1 MEDAFLQGPS
11 MACIWWKCRV
21 HSTVFLSH
29 SLIFFRKNLSYYHSY
44 VGMGTY
50 QLSQLECGDRGGVVW
65 FSSHKTFPRDL
76 LLVVNAMFPAKD
88 SERNKTKLSCLGA
101 ILSGVLSPEGGK
113 RVRLAVD
120 GHISSLGDHLTT
132 TKTRQLSPDNSRRRI
147 YFRRGEF

>member
-1 MEDAFLQGPS
+1 MAF
-11 MACIWWKCRV
+11 IWWKCRV
-21 HSTVFLSH
+21 HSTGFLSH
-29 SLIFFRKNLSYYHSY
+29 SLIFLGRTFHIIILMLG
-44 VGMGTY
+44 VGTY
-50 QLSQLECGDRGGVVW
+50 QLSQLECGERGGVVW

-76 LLVVNAMFPAKD
+76 LLVMNAMFPAKD

-132 TKTRQLSPDNSRRRI
+132 TKTRQLSPDN
-147 YFRRGEF
+147 